1 MSSGREASVHDVA
14 RMAGVSIATVS
25 RALNTPERVRA
36 PLRAR
41 IAAAVAALDYHP
53 NPAARR
59 LAARRSQIVAA
70 ILPTIESDIF
80 ARGTAA
86 IAARLEAAGYTLFL
100 GASLYDPEREL
111 HLARRFLARGADG
124 LIFMGAS
131 HVPELYALLER
142 RGVPYVNQ
150 GVFQPGGP
158 HPSVGFDNAEAIGLA
173 VAHLLALG
181 HRRIGMVAGIALGND
196 RAAGRIGGFRARL
209 AAVGCRPTGVVEQPY
224 TLAGGAA
231 GLEALWRAPIRP
243 TAIVC
248 GNDVLALGVLLAAAR
263 SGIAVPDMLSVTG
276 FDDLPIAAEIPPGLT
291 SVEVPTAEMGA
302 RAAEYVLARLAG
314 ASPPAHQAV
323 SLTLRRRGSTA
334 PPPPMPAPG

>member
-36 PLRAR
+36 DLRAR
-41 IAAAVAALDYHP
+41 IAAAVAALDYQP

-131 HVPELYALLER
+131 HLPELYALLER

-150 GVFQPGGP
+150 GVYQPDGA

-173 VAHLLALG
+173 VEHLLALG
-181 HRRIGMVAGIALGND
+181 HRRIGMVAGIAAGND

-209 AAVGCRPTGVVEQPY
+209 AAAGCQPAGLVEQPY

-231 GLEALWRAPIRP
+231 GLEALWRAPTRP

-263 SGIAVPDMLSVTG
+263 AGIAVPETLSVTG

-291 SVEVPTAEMGA
+291 SVHVPTAEMGA
-302 RAAEYVLARLAG
+302 LAAEYVLARLAG
-314 ASPPAHQAV
+314 ASPPAHRPV

-334 PPPPMPAPG
+334 PPPPTPAPG